1 MPERAVG
8 VIRYV
13 LLFTL
18 LYYVLMTAFGLI
30 VISTGIHLSAMNIV
44 GLLVASTCVALWFIR
59 KHGRLFSR
67 SEYLKIL
74 IGSVF
79 VDLAMELGFVAINSG
94 RISFD
99 RWPGMLN
106 IFGGHALLLAL
117 AYSPWSWIVRAYYK
131 RVASP

>member
-1 MPERAVG
+1 MTGRAVG

-18 LYYVLMTAFGLI
+18 FYYVLMTAFGLI
-30 VISTGIHLSAMNIV
+30 VTSTGTHPSAMNIV

-59 KHGRLFSR
+59 KNRRPFFR
-67 SEYLKIL
+67 NEYLTIL
-74 IGSVF
+74 IGSVL

-94 RISFD
+94 RIFFD
-99 RWPGMLN
+99 RLPSMIV

-117 AYSPWSWIVRAYYK
+117 AYSPWSWIVRAYSR